1 MGISI
6 KRVYEPPDKKDGYRV
21 LIDRLWPRGMKKEDA
36 GIDEWVKEIAPS
48 NELRK
53 WYNHDP
59 SKWEEFKRR
68 YFGELEC
75 RRDAVEKLVRRVS
88 KDTVTFLFSSKEVK
102 LNNAVALKEYI
113 ETKLRSNE

>member
-1 MGISI
+1 MGIRI

-53 WYNHDP
+53 WYSHDP
-59 SKWEEFKRR
+59 VKWEEFKRR
-68 YFGELEC
+68 YFAELES
-75 RRDAVEKLVRRVS
+75 RREAVEKLLGTVS
-88 KDTVTFLFSSKEVK
+88 KDPVTFLFSSKEAK

-113 ETKLRSNE
+113 EAKLHSNE